1 MSAFLRQAEEILDVA
16 SGGAGPREVAIVL
29 SASGGLRMMDP
40 AGWTLAGMSAEFG
53 ATSVYRVERRGHTL
67 RVEGLSG
74 TERCLLQRD
83 GASLGFCDSSRLG
96 PAALIGLR

>member
-16 SGGAGPREVAIVL
+16 SGGTGPREVAIVL
-29 SASGGLRMMDP
+29 SAAGGLRMMDP
-40 AGWTLAGMSAEFG
+40 AGGTLAAMSAEFG
-53 ATSVYRVERRGHTL
+53 AKAVYRVERRGHAL

-74 TERCLLQRD
+74 SERCLLQRD
-83 GASLGFCDSSRLG
+83 GDPQQFCNSSRLG